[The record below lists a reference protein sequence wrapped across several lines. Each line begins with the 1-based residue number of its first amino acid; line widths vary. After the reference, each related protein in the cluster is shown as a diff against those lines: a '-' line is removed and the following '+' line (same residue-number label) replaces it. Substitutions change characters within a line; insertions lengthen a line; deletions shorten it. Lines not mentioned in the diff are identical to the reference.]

1 MTRAAARFIFVLRA
15 TAVAIGLGGAWKT
28 SLAQDTPAPSAPQ
41 PSAATQPSS
50 ALPEPNPYYLGV
62 RQAFTH
68 DSNVFRI
75 ANGPSDT
82 YSTTSLFGGF
92 DQRLGRQR
100 VFGTA
105 NVGTNRYLNES
116 TLDNVSYGVV
126 GGLAWETIESL
137 SGNVNV
143 NFNRSLAAPVTTSA
157 AAVPTR
163 NIAQSEGIDGS
174 IRWGGTSLLSL
185 EASLGYSRINYSAPE
200 SVTSNSNQEWG
211 GLRLSY
217 HPGGPLRLGVGG
229 HVTRTKTPQ
238 GLFDPATG
246 NYLPTTIESR
256 NFDLFADYEVSG
268 LMNFNGRLS
277 YTTQSNSGLSNGDL
291 SGFTGSV
298 GLVYRAT
305 GKTSFELHAARDA
318 GYDSS
323 FVTTYAPITGPNP
336 PVLTPVSILYQNNRV
351 TDSFGFGA
359 TYAATAKISTQAG
372 VHYSR
377 ARLASTTVATGSPAE
392 VGSTDKSEIAY
403 LGANWSITRNWSA
416 ACNLSHEY
424 RKVSGE
430 FTFSYEATVVGCS
443 TQFQWP

>member
-1 MTRAAARFIFVLRA
+1 MTIAAPRFSCVFRA
-15 TAVAIGLGGAWKT
+15 TAVAIGLALAWKS
-28 SLAQDTPAPSAPQ
+28 SLAQDAPAPSAPQ
-41 PSAATQPSS
+41 TSGPTQPSS
-50 ALPEPNPYYLGV
+50 APPEPNPYYLGV
-62 RQAFTH
+62 SQAFTH
-68 DSNVFRI
+68 DTNVYRI
-75 ANGPSDT
+75 VNGPSDT

-116 TLDNVSYGVV
+116 NLDNVSYGVV

-143 NFNRSLAAPVTTSA
+143 NFNQSLAAPVTTSA
-157 AAVPTR
+157 TNVRTR
-163 NIAQSEGIDGS
+163 NIAQSEGIDGA
-174 IRWGGTSLLSL
+174 IRYGGTSLLSL
-185 EASLGYSRINYSAPE
+185 EVSGGYSRINYSAPE
-200 SVTSNSNQEWG
+200 SVTSNSNQQWAG
-211 GLRLSY
+211 TRLSY
-217 HPGGPLRLGVGG
+217 HPGGPLRLGVGA

-256 NFDLFADYEVSG
+256 NFDMFADYDVSG
-268 LMNFNGRLS
+268 LVTFNGRLS
-277 YTTQSNSGLSNGDL
+277 YTTQSNSALSNADL
-291 SGFTGSV
+291 SGFTGNI

-305 GKTSFELHAARDA
+305 AKTSFELHAARDA

-336 PVLTPVSILYQNNRV
+336 PVLVPESILYQNNRV

-359 TYAATAKISTQAG
+359 TYAATAKIMARAG
-372 VHYSR
+372 LNYSR
-377 ARLASTTVATGSPAE
+377 ARLATTTVATGSPAE
-392 VGSTDKSEIAY
+392 VGSTDKSEVAY
-403 LGANWSITRNWSA
+403 LGANYSITRNWSA
-416 ACNLSHEY
+416 ACNLSHE
-424 RKVSGE
+424 RRTVSGE
-430 FTFSYEATVVGCS
+430 FNFSYNASTIGCS